1 MIRQPPRST
10 RTDTLFPY
18 TTLFRSPSPPSR
30 VCRGR
35 ASAGGPERAPRPY
48 WTGYLKLSLVT
59 CAVSLTPATSD
70 REKVRFHTL
79 NSKTGNRVR
88 SRYVDAETGK
98 PVGDDDE
105 VRGYEIEEDRYVMLE
120 DDELEAVR
128 SEERRVGKECVSTGR
143 SRWSQVH

>member
-1 MIRQPPRST
+1 M
-10 RTDTLFPY
+10 
-18 TTLFRSPSPPSR
+18 
-30 VCRGR
+30 
-35 ASAGGPERAPRPY
+35 APRPY

-105 VRGYEIEEDRYVMLE
+105 VRGYE
-120 DDELEAVR
+120 R
-128 SEERRVGKECVSTGR
+128 SEEHTSELQSLMRISYAVFCLKKKKNKEQYTK
-143 SRWSQVH
+143 

>member
-1 MIRQPPRST
+1 M
-10 RTDTLFPY
+10 
-18 TTLFRSPSPPSR
+18 
-30 VCRGR
+30 
-35 ASAGGPERAPRPY
+35 APRPY

-120 DDELEAVR
+120 DDELEAVGLER
-128 SEERRVGKECVSTGR
+128 SEEHTSELQSLMRISYAVFCLKKKK
-143 SRWSQVH
+143 

>member
-1 MIRQPPRST
+1 M
-10 RTDTLFPY
+10 
-18 TTLFRSPSPPSR
+18 
-30 VCRGR
+30 
-35 ASAGGPERAPRPY
+35 APRPY

-120 DDELEAVR
+120 DDELEAVGLESTRTIDIEQFVPADSIEWVWYDTPYR
-128 SEERRVGKECVSTGR
+128 SEEKTSEIQSLMRKSYAVFCLKKKT
-143 SRWSQVH
+143 

>member
-30 VCRGR
+30 VYRGR
-35 ASAGGPERAPRPY
+35 ASAGGPEMAPRPY

-79 NSKTGNRVR
+79 N
-88 SRYVDAETGK
+88 
-98 PVGDDDE
+98 
-105 VRGYEIEEDRYVMLE
+105 
-120 DDELEAVR
+120 R
-128 SEERRVGKECVSTGR
+128 SEEHTSELQSLMRISYAVFCLKKKKKIKTII
-143 SRWSQVH
+143 HYK

>member
-1 MIRQPPRST
+1 M
-10 RTDTLFPY
+10 
-18 TTLFRSPSPPSR
+18 
-30 VCRGR
+30 
-35 ASAGGPERAPRPY
+35 APRPY

-120 DDELEAVR
+120 DR
-128 SEERRVGKECVSTGR
+128 SEEHTSELQSLMRISYAVFCLKKKKK
-143 SRWSQVH
+143 QVQRQTNPKT